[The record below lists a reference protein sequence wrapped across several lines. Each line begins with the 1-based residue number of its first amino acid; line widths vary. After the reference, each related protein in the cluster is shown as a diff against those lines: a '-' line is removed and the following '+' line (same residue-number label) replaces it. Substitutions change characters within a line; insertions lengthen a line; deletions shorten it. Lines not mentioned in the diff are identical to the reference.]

1 MILLNDNDLFRQM
14 ICEYMLRR
22 YDELENDRQQ
32 ILSNISFHRLDSE
45 KYYVLIVNDIRQD
58 TIRSVFRS
66 IRIIMD
72 DYLK

>member
-1 MILLNDNDLFRQM
+1 M

-45 KYYVLIVNDIRQD
+45 KYYALIVNDIRQD